1 MNKFNNKNQKNDS
14 SIVAGIVLAA
24 IGIFWLLG
32 EMNIQLPRIFFQPY
46 TFLIGIGVFL
56 GIRKQFGAPY
66 AWSVPLIIGAMWLV
80 ADLFNVDVWR
90 FGFPAA
96 LIGMGAYIIFNS
108 IQNKKNIEQNIP
120 SNFDQESVPVTTLE
134 EDTQNPYLVYDPV
147 ASTEKPKESSH
158 SNFSSSNNQT
168 NAKDFELDSVDING
182 ILSGN
187 KRTVISKNF
196 KGGTITAVLGGVDI
210 NLLNADMQSPAVL
223 DVTVLMGGVKI
234 IVPAGWEVKNNVTT
248 ILGGVEERRQ
258 YIQTDASDKK
268 VLILKGTTI
277 LGGIDV
283 RSY

>member
-1 MNKFNNKNQKNDS
+1 MNKYINRNNKNDS
-14 SIVAGIVLAA
+14 SIVAGVVLAA

-32 EMNIQLPRIFFQPY
+32 EMNIQLPRILFQPY
-46 TFLIGIGVFL
+46 VFLIGIGIFL
-56 GIRKQFGAPY
+56 GARKQFGAPY
-66 AWSVPLIIGAMWLV
+66 SWSVPLVIGALWLV

-108 IQNKKNIEQNIP
+108 LQSKKNIEQNVT
-120 SNFDQESVPVTTLE
+120 NQFEQEAMPVTNLQEETL
-134 EDTQNPYLVYDPV
+134 DPYKIYDPV
-147 ASTEKPKESSH
+147 ASTEK
-158 SNFSSSNNQT
+158 NATSSNPT
-168 NAKDFELDSVDING
+168 MGNALPNNIDFELDKIDING

-187 KRTVISKNF
+187 KRTVTTKNF
-196 KGGTITAVLGGVDI
+196 KGGTVTAVLGGVDI

-223 DVTVLMGGVKI
+223 DVTVLMGGIKL

-258 YIQTDASDKK
+258 YIQTDATDKK
-268 VLILKGTTI
+268 ILILKGTTI